1 MVGPDLGS
9 DDSPRSSVNS
19 NEWHTLLEDGSS
31 CQQLV
36 RHVQECFEQ
45 LQMYAD
51 KAIQARMLVDEAS
64 ITTEQKRVLM
74 NEIAKMSQK
83 ISEKLMNSARSPSSI
98 DDANGNDYTPKK
110 NQYF

>member
-1 MVGPDLGS
+1 MHRDYLTILKFS
-9 DDSPRSSVNS
+9 
-19 NEWHTLLEDGSS
+19 E
-31 CQQLV
+31 LV

-74 NEIAKMSQK
+74 AEIGKMSQK